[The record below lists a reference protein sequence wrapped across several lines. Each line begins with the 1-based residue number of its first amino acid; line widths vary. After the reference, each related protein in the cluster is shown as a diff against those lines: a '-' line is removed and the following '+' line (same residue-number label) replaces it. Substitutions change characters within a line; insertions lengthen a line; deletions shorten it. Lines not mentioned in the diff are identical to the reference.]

1 MPNAALRGILIF
13 FGPIPPPLYDTVPA
27 GKRDVVLTIK
37 GLHPNTMDEGMLEY
51 LGKFGRVVTT
61 KVVYGTFGEGPLRGI
76 KNGDRSYKIELQ
88 PSVNIGTYHVLDGQ
102 KVTVRYPGQQSTCAR
117 CHEIARNCKGGGMAR
132 RCDAA
137 GGNKV
142 EFSQYIMDLWESI
155 GYSPGEIEVAA
166 VYDDHGDDVE
176 QQTGGSFT
184 PVKVMSDPD
193 KFTGVSVKQFHKD
206 TDPGDIVEFLI
217 NSGLPETSK
226 DSVLIKPN

>member
-1 MPNAALRGILIF
+1 
-13 FGPIPPPLYDTVPA
+13 
-27 GKRDVVLTIK
+27 
-37 GLHPNTMDEGMLEY
+37 
-51 LGKFGRVVTT
+51 
-61 KVVYGTFGEGPLRGI
+61 
-76 KNGDRSYKIELQ
+76 
-88 PSVNIGTYHVLDGQ
+88 
-102 KVTVRYPGQQSTCAR
+102 
-117 CHEIARNCKGGGMAR
+117 MAR

-184 PVKVMSDPD
+184 PVKIMSDPD
-193 KFTGVSVKQFHKD
+193 KFTGVAIKQFHKD

-217 NSGLPETSK
+217 NSCLPETSK
-226 DSVLIKPN
+226 DSVFIKPNGCVSIKDLDNTVCRTLIENIHNKRHFYFRLGPKI